1 MPTEKKPIGILWPT
15 EGRSDRA
22 GQQTQPPLTTTAG
35 TLNVWPIRGDGRRS
49 GGSRPAV
56 VKRFPTQVGHP
67 MSLGTVSY
75 IPGAADR
82 ISTNVVAIGGG
93 RIWASVDGAS
103 DITNIESASVNPSEV
118 LSMAEHNQKLYIADF
133 SSSVSASSVSY
144 FPKIYDPE
152 GSPALTQWTASAGT
166 LPLGCPVICTF
177 RDRIV
182 LAGGTTNP
190 YGVFFSEQ
198 GDPTNWDYSATA
210 TSGAVSLGLAFA
222 GAIGETVTAM
232 WPHADDCLILGCP
245 NSLWLLK
252 GDPKD
257 GSLANLSS
265 AIGIV
270 DKHAFC
276 TTPDGWFVFLS
287 ADGLYA
293 IPAGCGNPIPQSI
306 SRDKLPLE
314 MLNIDRRGIV
324 GGTVAS
330 LAYDIYNRGVHIF
343 LTSRDTGDDDP
354 GDTHW
359 FMDWETKSLWEVQF
373 GGAVGGIFNPWSA
386 LAQRS
391 RPSDRSVVLLGCKD
405 GYVRYFD
412 ADYDVDD
419 EDETSAKRFR
429 SSCVFGPFGDASLL
443 NDSRWD
449 ELEVVLSADSASVD
463 VEIFAGETAEEAA
476 EAVLTGSP
484 SYTRRIGTGRSP
496 RMHPRV
502 RGASLYLKL
511 TADRRWAFEAAS
523 AVLAKAGRTRV

>member
-1 MPTEKKPIGILWPT
+1 VA
-15 EGRSDRA
+15 S
-22 GQQTQPPLTTTAG
+22 
-35 TLNVWPIRGDGRRS
+35 V
-49 GGSRPAV
+49 
-56 VKRFPTQVGHP
+56 
-67 MSLGTVSY
+67 GTV
-75 IPGAADR
+75 P
-82 ISTNVVAIGGG
+82 T
-93 RIWASVDGAS
+93 
-103 DITNIESASVNPSEV
+103 
-118 LSMAEHNQKLYIADF
+118 
-133 SSSVSASSVSY
+133 
-144 FPKIYDPE
+144 
-152 GSPALTQWTASAGT
+152 
-166 LPLGCPVICTF
+166 GCPCVCTF
-177 RDRIV
+177 RDRLV
-182 LAGGTTNP
+182 LAGGADFP

-210 TSGAVSLGLAFA
+210 ESGAVSLGLSFA

-232 WPHADDCLILGCP
+232 WPHADNCLLLGCL
-245 NSLWLLK
+245 NSLWMLI
-252 GDPKD
+252 GDPKT
-257 GSLANLSS
+257 GQLANLST

-306 SRDKLPLE
+306 SRQKLPLE
-314 MLNIDRRGIV
+314 MIGIDPRNIRV
-324 GGTVAS
+324 TM
-330 LAYDIYNRGVHIF
+330 AYDIRWRGIFIF
-343 LTSRDTGDDDP
+343 LSDLDTTDTDAGDL
-354 GDTHW
+354 HW
-359 FMDWETKSLWEVQF
+359 FLDWETKSLWEVQF
-373 GGAVGGIFNPWSA
+373 GGAVGGGFDPVSV
-386 LAQRS
+386 LARKNFADTKSTLLLMS
-391 RPSDRSVVLLGCKD
+391 RD
-405 GYVRYFD
+405 GYLRSID
-412 ADYDVDD
+412 EDYDVDD

-476 EAVLTGSP
+476 EAVQTGSP